1 MKVAHFITTFN
12 FYYSYSY
19 FLLEVKYLFSE
30 IPMFPKNTQIR
41 SKTKLKLQ
49 FCRSR
54 LKNEQNRRTL
64 FDVGICKILIKS

>member
-1 MKVAHFITTFN
+1 MKIAHFITTFN
-12 FYYSYSY
+12 FYYNYSY

-41 SKTKLKLQ
+41 PIPKLMLQ

-54 LKNEQNRRTL
+54 LKSEQNHRTL